1 MICRV
6 VGGKVKYSDDV
17 DPDPEALMN
26 EVLYGPYDS
35 VLGDREKCRGT
46 YKEFVIY
53 DADQV
58 YPAYVVKYRRIV
70 S

>member
-1 MICRV
+1 
-6 VGGKVKYSDDV
+6 
-17 DPDPEALMN
+17 MN